1 LPLKIFIAD
10 RNLMSSQL
18 LAESLGRDTDL
29 QVISVAPAAK
39 ILSVPTTEGS
49 AIAVISAEL
58 DSTPRKGLQLA
69 RSLLA
74 RNHDFSIIIL
84 LDYLER
90 EAVVASFRSG
100 ASAVFCRT
108 LPVAE
113 FRHCISSVSRGR
125 LWAGRKET
133 EYLLQ
138 AIRSAPSCD
147 GIGELSKLTKREVAV
162 AELAAQ
168 GLSNKQIANELAL
181 SEHTIKNYLFRV
193 FEKLNVA
200 NRIELLFLMLKGQSN
215 DLTVR
220 PFFEEPLQE
229 SAVVAAAEDGFLAA
243 QLVLGIAHLSGN
255 VAQTNNRAAY
265 HWIRMLE
272 LNCAAFLEQSRS
284 AINELRSRLKPEEVM
299 ELEKGVSHKMQLQ
312 ELKSKRQTEPMH
324 PRIRAIARLAG

>member
-1 LPLKIFIAD
+1 MQLKIFIAD

-29 QVISVAPAAK
+29 QVISVASAAK
-39 ILSVPTTEGS
+39 ILSVPATEGS
-49 AIAVISAEL
+49 AVAIISAEL

-74 RNHDFSIIIL
+74 QNHDFSIVIL

-100 ASAVFCRT
+100 ASAVFCRAQ
-108 LPVAE
+108 PAAE
-113 FRHCISSVSRGR
+113 LRHCIESVSQGR

-147 GIGELSKLTKREVAV
+147 GIGELSKLTKREAAV
-162 AELAAQ
+162 AELAAR
-168 GLSNKQIANELAL
+168 GLSNKQIANALAL
-181 SEHTIKNYLFRV
+181 SEHTIKNYLFRI

-200 NRIELLFLMLKGQSN
+200 NRIELLFLMLKGQYN

-220 PFFEEPLQE
+220 LFFEESLQE
-229 SAVVAAAEDGFLAA
+229 SAVVAAAEDGFLVA
-243 QLVLGIAHLSGN
+243 QLALGIAHLSGN
-255 VAQTNNRAAY
+255 VAQKNNRAAY

-272 LNCAAFLEQSRS
+272 LNSANFLEQSRS
-284 AINELRSRLKPEEVM
+284 AINELKSRLKPEEVT
-299 ELEKGVSHKMQLQ
+299 ELEKGVSHRIQLQ
-312 ELKSKRQTEPMH
+312 ELKSKRQTERMH
-324 PRIRAIARLAG
+324 RQIPAIARLAG